1 MSSGIPIHERRVVY
15 KVPSMKNV
23 CVKNDLAY
31 KSIDGTKLKMDV
43 YAPTSASMSDR
54 VPGVLFIH
62 GGPIPSD
69 YRPSLKN
76 WGQYQSYGELIAA
89 SGFVGISFNHR
100 YHDYSQLE
108 QSANDI
114 RAAIHYARKQAEPFN
129 LDPNRI
135 CLWAFSGGGPQLSLI
150 LQDKPKFVRCI
161 IAYYATLSLR
171 EIKEAS
177 AILDEETLR
186 KSSLASHIS
195 HLSLDNIPIFIARAG
210 LDRPTLNETID
221 VFIRKALVSNLPLDF
236 ANHPKGHHAFDVL
249 DDDSRSRWIIARTLE
264 FLKANLLE
272 S

>member
-1 MSSGIPIHERRVVY
+1 MGSDIPIHERRVVY

-23 CVKNDLAY
+23 CIKSDLAY
-31 KSIDGTKLKMDV
+31 KSVDGTKLKMDV
-43 YAPTSASMSDR
+43 FTPTSASTRDR
-54 VPGVLFIH
+54 IPGVLFIH
-62 GGPIPSD
+62 GGPIPFD

-89 SGFVGISFNHR
+89 SGFVGITFNHR

-114 RAAIHYARKQAEPFN
+114 RSAIHYARKQAELFN

-135 CLWAFSGGGPQLSLI
+135 CLWAFSGGGPQLSLV

-161 IAYYATLSLR
+161 IAYYAMLNLQ

-177 AILDEETLR
+177 SILDGETLQ
-186 KSSLASHIS
+186 KSSLASHVNR
-195 HLSLDNIPIFIARAG
+195 LSFDNIPVFIARAG
-210 LDRPTLNETID
+210 LDRPALNKTID
-221 VFIRKALVSNLPLDF
+221 VFIRKALVSNLLLDF

-249 DDDSRSRWIIARTLE
+249 DDDSRSRWIIAGTIE
-264 FLKANLLE
+264 FLKANLLK